1 MIPKFRAWSSKT
13 AVLAE
18 VINIDLRER
27 KLKVSHWEYGDS
39 IYLPLGEVELMQ
51 STGLKDKNGVE
62 IFEGDILTGQQHLT
76 TDITIST
83 EVKGIVKYSSENTMF
98 YLEEKNSGHDK
109 FMHSL
114 GSSIYEYEIM
124 GNVWENDDLLEVAE

>member
-18 VINIDLRER
+18 VINIDFRER

-62 IFEGDILTGQQHLT
+62 IFDGDIVKVSVHNGFDYYDNEVCVVRKSRFHSGLVCINPS
-76 TDITIST
+76 TDMECRIFNKDVLEDYQY
-83 EVKGIVKYSSENTMF
+83 EVVGNIHENSE
-98 YLEEKNSGHDK
+98 
-109 FMHSL
+109 
-114 GSSIYEYEIM
+114 
-124 GNVWENDDLLEVAE
+124 LLEVEE